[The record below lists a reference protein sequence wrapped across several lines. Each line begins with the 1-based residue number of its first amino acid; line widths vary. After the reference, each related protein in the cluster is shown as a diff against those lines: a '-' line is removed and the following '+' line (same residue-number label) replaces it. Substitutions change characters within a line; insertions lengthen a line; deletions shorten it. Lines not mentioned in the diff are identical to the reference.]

1 MKFLTPQEQRVLWLL
16 LALLLTGLIVKYHRE
31 RHPVTSHPAAQGGAM
46 PAHPLPTHGYAG

>member
-31 RHPVTSHPAAQGGAM
+31 RHPAPSPPAAQGGAM
-46 PAHPLPTHGYAG
+46 PARPSSPHGYAG